1 MCEYIDMDTAQIRL
15 TNVEQIISAK
25 CGGVKARFA
34 AQIGKEPQFIS
45 RWWAGSETQ
54 KRNIGKKLARHI
66 ESVFSLP
73 HTWIDNPHE
82 NFHDLEADTNERT
95 ELKLLDGDASI
106 IPLRQAA
113 TVDQHLRLT
122 LLEHKE
128 GNLMLLSTDEHA
140 YALQLVGHNPTIWLN
155 DGWLVVIEPG
165 TPLSPNECAL
175 LRLDNGE
182 ILLRLI
188 IHISDDTL
196 VVRNPATGAQ
206 DNLAR
211 HRIVQQEYAYIGI
224 PPSKVRLKK

>member
-1 MCEYIDMDTAQIRL
+1 MKAAFARQI
-15 TNVEQIISAK
+15 K
-25 CGGVKARFA
+25 
-34 AQIGKEPQFIS
+34 KEPQFIS
-45 RWWAGSETQ
+45 RWWAKSASQ
-54 KRNIGKKLARHI
+54 KGNIGDNMARHI
-66 ESVFSLP
+66 EKSFGLQ
-73 HTWIDNPHE
+73 HGWLDKEHDNLS
-82 NFHDLEADTNERT
+82 DLEADFDART
-95 ELKLLDGDASI
+95 ELKLLEGDASI

-128 GNLMLLSTDEHA
+128 GNLMLLSTDKNA
-140 YALQLVGHNPTIWLN
+140 YALQLIGHNPTIWLN